1 MAKGQAEFAVIIGIV
16 IVAAVVIIYAL
27 PNITNPIIPSGKYG
41 MFKASFESLVR
52 DGAQDT
58 MSRLSA
64 YGGYPDNSSFQLG
77 SVSFL
82 GKEVPY
88 WQKDGS
94 VKYPN
99 VKDNFVQGVS
109 SYLSKNKE
117 GFLQEMK
124 MAGLEIGEPR
134 VSANMLASKIII
146 TVNMPTKIDG
156 TNYPQPYTVEIPSRL
171 GEIEE
176 FSKAF
181 AQYDKN
187 SRPLEYYTLSSM
199 IISPMEEDVHSVPI
213 QIFLTECGEYVF
225 RSWWDIKPSLE
236 NVIKATLAQTYMP
249 GKAPLN
255 TMMTSSSP
263 KYSLVPLNG
272 KRYESLDVS
281 FFLPDNFELT
291 PADFQFSPDPI
302 IAISQ
307 VIPMVGQCQSDP
319 VYVKYYLSYPAIVRV
334 KDPLT
339 QNVFQFAVHVYIEDN
354 KPGDWSGTGY
364 ETDVQKQICSNPQCS
379 ADISLKDSL
388 GKPVDY
394 AAVSFMGC
402 SLGRTDS
409 QGILRGPAPCGL
421 GPLQVY
427 KQGYESYGRMQ
438 SSDSIRGLSLTLAKT
453 PAIRLHLYEVI
464 VQNISLNGKYD
475 ISQDGI
481 SPIATNRLVY
491 MNLYD
496 TTNVKAY
503 QRGFSAAG
511 NLLNSMPAG
520 PYIITA
526 SLISAGGEELGAILV
541 DYTLSESL
549 DGKDLYVYLPDSLDY
564 GKITDEAEKAGAT
577 VTLTNVLTKCGLGPI
592 SLSEVNFNGCS
603 VGYNE
608 V

>member
-1 MAKGQAEFAVIIGIV
+1 MAKGQAEFVVIIGIV
-16 IVAAVVIIYAL
+16 IVAAVVILYAF
-27 PNITNPIIPSGKYG
+27 PNITNPIIPSGKYD

-64 YGGYPDNSSFQLG
+64 YGGYTDNSSFQLG

-88 WQKDGS
+88 WQYNGD
-94 VKYPN
+94 VKYPD
-99 VKDNFVQGVS
+99 VKGNLVQGVS
-109 SYLSKNKE
+109 DYLSRNRE
-117 GFLQEMK
+117 GFLQEIGMSN
-124 MAGLEIGEPR
+124 LEIGEPK
-134 VSANMLASKIII
+134 VSANILANKIMM
-146 TVNMPTKIDG
+146 TVSMPTKIDG
-156 TNYPQPYTVEIPSRL
+156 SNQPSTYTVEIQTRL

-213 QIFLTECGEYVF
+213 HVFLTECGEYVF

-272 KRYESLDVS
+272 KRYENLDVG

-302 IAISQ
+302 IATSQ

-319 VYVKYYLSYPAIVRV
+319 VYVKYYLSYPAIARV

-339 QNVFQFAVHVYIEDN
+339 QNVFQFAVHVYIKDN
-354 KPGDWSGTGY
+354 KPGDWSGAGY

-402 SLGRTDS
+402 SLGRTDG
-409 QGILRGPAPCGL
+409 QGVLRGPAPCGL

-427 KQGYESYGRMQ
+427 KQGYESYGKMQ
-438 SSDSIRGLSLTLAKT
+438 SSDSIRGLSITLAKT
-453 PAIRLHLYEVI
+453 PVIRLHLYEVI

-475 ISQDGI
+475 ISQDAI
-481 SPIATNRLVY
+481 SPIAADRLVY

-496 TTNVKAY
+496 VTNVKAY

-511 NLLNSMPAG
+511 NLLSSMPAG

-549 DGKDLYVYLPDSLDY
+549 DGKDLYVYLPDTLDY
-564 GKITDEAEKAGAT
+564 GKITGEAEKAGAT
-577 VTLTNVLTKCGLGPI
+577 VTLTNVLTKCGLGPL
-592 SLSEVNFNGCS
+592 SLSEVSFNGCS